1 MAERQDRLYSLLPAI
16 YQETDAAKGY
26 PLRELLRVLSDPLNR
41 IEDDIGHLYDN
52 WFIETCD
59 EWVVPYIAELI
70 GFTPTGGTITRAEV
84 ANALRNRSRKGSV
97 KLLEK
102 IASDLGFPARA
113 VEEYRRLS
121 RMQHIKYLYTDRHR
135 TADVRNAVGLDRLG
149 GAFEHTARTVDVRR
163 PNSNRTSG
171 RFSPGAVAVFA
182 YPVPAFPVTERAA
195 LGLESPYR
203 FCFTFSILGNNAP
216 LYFKGNPP
224 EPIRRVAFWA
234 APDRFYGVGKSFA
247 IYRGVPAAQAPAQ
260 STALT
265 WTPVPLADIVP
276 ADLSRWDAY
285 LAPRGKILVD
295 PELGRLAL
303 PETEVP
309 HGVRVSF
316 FYGFSAPMGGGEYV
330 RKLSQAD
337 GSKVYKV
344 RRVKPAESGVY
355 PRIGDAIG
363 AWRADQQTPGA
374 KLPHAVIE
382 IEDSSVYSER
392 ISIDLGV
399 DETLQIRAG
408 NRHAPVIRLLDRTE
422 DEPDSLR
429 VQGAKGSRLTLD
441 GLLLT
446 GRAVSLCGELSA
458 VTIRHCTLVPGW
470 SLKQNRDRPY
480 SPAYGFEAQRPALEF
495 YETNAAV
502 SIDSSIVGS
511 IQIQHDARHR
521 EPIRFEIRDSI
532 IDGTTMGTPAIRG
545 AGQPVAPIELTIRRS
560 TVFGT
565 VHVHSIALAEDTI
578 FAGLLQVSRR
588 NRGCVR
594 FCWVPPASRTPRK
607 YECQPDLAIASEG
620 KVSEVDTIASVT
632 PRFASTYYGTVD
644 YARLS
649 TGCNDAIRL
658 GASDRGEMGAFHN
671 LFEPRRI
678 AALEQQLEEYS
689 AADMEAGLIVVEPR
703 NTEDEE
709 E

>member
-70 GFTPTGGTITRAEV
+70 GFTPTGGTVTRAEV
-84 ANALRNRSRKGSV
+84 ANALRNRNRKGSV
-97 KLLEK
+97 KVLER
-102 IASDLGFPARA
+102 IAKDLGFPARA
-113 VEEYRRLS
+113 VEEYRHLS
-121 RMQHIKYLYTDRHR
+121 RTQHIKYLYPDRHR
-135 TADVRNAVGLDRLG
+135 TANIRDAVGLDRLG
-149 GAFEHTARTVDVRR
+149 GAFEHTARTVDVRS
-163 PNSNRTSG
+163 PNSTRTSG
-171 RFSPGAVAVFA
+171 RFSPGTVAVFA
-182 YPVPAFPVTERAA
+182 YPVPAYPVTERAA

-216 LYFKGNPP
+216 LYCKDDPP
-224 EPIRRVAFWA
+224 QPIRRAAFWA
-234 APDRFYGVGKSFA
+234 APWRYYGVGKSFA
-247 IYRGVPAAQAPAQ
+247 IYRGVPAVQPPAQ
-260 STALT
+260 SAPLT
-265 WTPVPLADIVP
+265 WTLVPLDDIVP
-276 ADLSRWDAY
+276 ANLSRWDAY

-309 HGVRVSF
+309 HGVRVSY
-316 FYGFSAPMGGGEYV
+316 FYGFSAPMAGGEYV

-344 RRVKPAESGVY
+344 HRVKPAESGVY
-355 PRIGDAIG
+355 TRIGDALR
-363 AWRADQQTPGA
+363 AWRADQQAPGA

-382 IEDSSVYSER
+382 IEDSGVYSER
-392 ISIDLGV
+392 ISIDLGAG
-399 DETLQIRAG
+399 ETLQIRAG

-429 VQGAKGSRLTLD
+429 VHGAKGSRLTLD

-446 GRAVSLCGELSA
+446 GRAVSVGGELSA

-470 SLKQNRDRPY
+470 SLKQDRERPY
-480 SPAYGFEAQRPALEF
+480 SPAYGFEPQRPALEF

-502 SIDSSIVGS
+502 SIESSIVGS
-511 IQIQHDARHR
+511 IQIQHDARRR
-521 EPIRFEIRDSI
+521 EPISLEIRDSI
-532 IDGTTMGTPAIRG
+532 IDSTAIGTPAIRG
-545 AGQPVAPIELTIRRS
+545 AGHPVAPVQLTIRRS

-565 VHVHSIALAEDTI
+565 VQVHSIALAEDTI
-578 FAGLLQVSRR
+578 FAGLLQASRR

-594 FCWVPPASRTPRK
+594 FCWVPPGSRTPRR
-607 YECQPDLAIASEG
+607 YECQPDLAIAGGGGIPEA
-620 KVSEVDTIASVT
+620 DAIASVT

-649 TGCNDAIRL
+649 TRSSDAIRL

-671 LFEPRRI
+671 LMEPQRM

-689 AADMEAGLIVVEPR
+689 AADMETGLIVVEPR